1 MSETPDEEVDYGSS
15 GSIANPLTDSDH
27 AWSTSEIEIFLYSM
41 LQDSHFESITISV
54 PTLILS

>member
-27 AWSTSEIEIFLYSM
+27 AWSTSEIEIFFYIVC
-41 LQDSHFESITISV
+41 FK
-54 PTLILS
+54 TLILNQLLFQFQP